1 MSAAMKRKL
10 TTEPMPMPRVKTL
23 VYGLGETGLSVARY
37 LSRLGVDGAYV
48 DSRQNPP
55 GIDELRRIDP
65 GARIV
70 NGALP
75 KSLLDGMSQVI
86 VSPGIKDDD
95 RFLEAAREAGVGIY
109 SDIEVFM
116 RAASADVVGITGS
129 NGKSTVTTLL
139 GLMCKAAGL
148 VAPTGGNLGR
158 PALDL
163 LLEDSP
169 DVFVVELSSFQL
181 HRTQTLPLK
190 VAVLLNI
197 TPDHL
202 DWHKDEAEYRRAK
215 FRIFKQAESIVVNR
229 DDPTLLRDLPP
240 GLRACSFGLGAPE
253 RGHYGVIREQGIDYL
268 ARGNKALLA
277 CDDVALMGLHN
288 RANVLAAMAA
298 GELLGLDLTA
308 MLQVVTEFPGLPHRM
323 QFVRCIDG
331 VDYVNDSK
339 ATNVAAAIASVRS
352 IEGPV
357 VLLLG
362 GQGKG
367 GDFDQLAEQVAEK
380 CRAVLLFGEDAPLLK
395 SAFGDLAELHV
406 VADLSAA
413 VERAQSVAV
422 ADDTVLLAPA
432 CASFDQ
438 FDNYMQRGDVFR
450 TAVEALEL

>member
-1 MSAAMKRKL
+1 MKKDFSPERL
-10 TTEPMPMPRVKTL
+10 PMPRVKTL

-55 GIDELRRIDP
+55 GVDELRRIDP
-65 GARIV
+65 GARII

-95 RFLEAAREAGVGIY
+95 RFLELARDAGVDIY

-116 RAASADVVGITGS
+116 RAATADVVGITGS

-139 GLMCKAAGL
+139 GMMCKAGGL
-148 VAPTGGNLGR
+148 KAPAGGNLGR

-163 LLEDSP
+163 LPTPSP
-169 DVFVVELSSFQL
+169 DAYVLELSSFQL

-202 DWHKDEAEYRRAK
+202 DWHADEAEYRRAK
-215 FRIFKQAESIVVNR
+215 FRIFEQAESIVVNR
-229 DDPTLLRDLPP
+229 DDSALLRNLPK

-253 RGHYGVIREQGIDYL
+253 PGHYGVIREQGVDYL
-268 ARGNKALLA
+268 ARGSKALLA

-298 GELLGLDLTA
+298 GELLGLDVTA

-323 QFVRCIDG
+323 QFVRSIDG
-331 VDYVNDSK
+331 VDFINDSK

-352 IEGPV
+352 LESPV

-367 GDFDQLAEQVAEK
+367 GNFAELAEQVSEK
-380 CRAVLLFGEDAPLLK
+380 CRAVIVFGEDAPLLA
-395 SAFGDLAELHV
+395 SAFDGFEELHG

-413 VERAQSVAV
+413 VDMSRSVAV
-422 ADDTVLLAPA
+422 AGDTVLLAPA